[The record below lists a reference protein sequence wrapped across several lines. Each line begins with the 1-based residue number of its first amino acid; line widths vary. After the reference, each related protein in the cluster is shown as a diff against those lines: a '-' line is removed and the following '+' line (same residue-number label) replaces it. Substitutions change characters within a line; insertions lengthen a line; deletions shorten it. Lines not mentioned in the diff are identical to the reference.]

1 MKIRATFF
9 ASLLTGLS
17 LYACEIGDSTERSVP
32 IVENA
37 DLIADSTMQLGGF
50 DWTIDPL
57 IVSIDEENINSSIY
71 RGDLESIRQHVYNY
85 FHLQQTGDI
94 EEFKQH
100 FRYYPKIS
108 SQDTNM
114 FKMIEEGTMKWWSAG
129 YRNCYK
135 SVDINYASDW
145 IEDGEKKVAL
155 IGFDILFEGE
165 YSSIYEGNPAG
176 TVDAMRREVSNSS
189 VEYVE
194 DGEMRKIVV
203 TASKG
208 LFVISHNDEES
219 YRFYP
224 EHNANNNGL
233 DAMIS
238 RDVRLEL
245 LRTKRDSQK

>member
-9 ASLLTGLS
+9 TSLFTGIS
-17 LYACEIGDSTERSVP
+17 LYACEISDSKERSVT
-32 IVENA
+32 IINNT
-37 DLIADSTMQLGGF
+37 DQIADSTMKLGGF
-50 DWTIDPL
+50 DWTVDPL
-57 IVSIDEENINSSIY
+57 IVSIDEENLSSSIG
-71 RGDLESIRQHVYNY
+71 RDDLESIRQHVYNY

-94 EEFKQH
+94 KEFKQH

-114 FKMIEEGTMKWWSAG
+114 IKMIEEGTMKWWSAG

-145 IEDGEKKVAL
+145 IEDGNKKVTL
-155 IGFDILFEGE
+155 IGFDLLFEGE
-165 YSSIYEGNPAG
+165 YSSIYQGNPSG

-189 VEYVE
+189 VEYLE
-194 DGEMRKIVV
+194 DGDMRKIVV
-203 TASKG
+203 KASKG
-208 LFVISHNDEES
+208 LFVISHHDEES

-238 RDVRLEL
+238 RDVRLKL

>member
-1 MKIRATFF
+1 MKIREIFFTF
-9 ASLLTGLS
+9 LLLGLS
-17 LYACEIGDSTERSVP
+17 LYACEMGASEERYIP
-32 IVENA
+32 IVKNT
-37 DLIADSTMQLGGF
+37 DQIADSTMQLGGF
-50 DWTIDPL
+50 DWTIDRL
-57 IVSIDEENINSSIY
+57 IVNIDEENLNSSIE

-108 SQDTNM
+108 FQDTNM
-114 FKMIEEGTMKWWSAG
+114 LRMIEEGTMKWWSSG
-129 YRNCYK
+129 YRNYYK
-135 SVDINYASDW
+135 SVEINFASNW
-145 IEDGEKKVAL
+145 IEDGEKQVAL
-155 IGFDILFEGE
+155 IGFDMLFEGE

-208 LFVISHNDEES
+208 LFVISHNDEDS

-245 LRTKRDSQK
+245 LRNKRDSQK